1 MMAHAYS
8 ESATSPAAAVPNPLM
23 PAFLAMSRHQAR
35 QAAELEAMRGRV
47 KAERAYMRRT
57 DIEPADKV
65 IGLLTA
71 WELGFAPDSPNPN
84 RPHEWA
90 PMRRGKVAEF
100 ANVGPDRVGASWQAM
115 EQAGWYRRDSRYETK
130 DETAARLAGMA
141 VQSTRKGLPPQE
153 PTPQDLKPH
162 KIVLLAPPEGTD
174 WVDTWANPATLP
186 PLLKPERLQ
195 RDAEKQADKA
205 KENRATL
212 AEAQRI
218 VENMTCD
225 ACGKEGADLYAVC
238 RHCGAFTSVKTL
250 VGDQNDESAQYKSE
264 EQSGYSARAES
275 TLPDGQ
281 TAPQPPDADQ
291 NDESALPDFLV
302 LDADEA
308 MNAAVD
314 VLYGAIGHNAT
325 YLEMLPRQ
333 TPDKYITR
341 KAPPVRET
349 VSAHLRGAA
358 TMGAGFYWLDAATG
372 ERRSRVL
379 ALDADAKYPDAF
391 RQMLRGATRLARA
404 GLPSLVVKNATQ
416 EGSGH
421 LWVFLDEPIEPA
433 RGFAALY
440 HLAPELKDVPECF
453 PNPKSSDGGRLR
465 LPCGVYHPKNGP
477 PVPVL
482 VALATASGRDL
493 EWKDGATPE
502 AWALIPAAVSPA
514 GILETTWLPPDQRPA
529 PPVVPARR
537 PAPIPVAETHPAQN
551 GGESLEEIIDRFN
564 AQHPVDA
571 LITANAHGY
580 FSSPWRQERTP
591 SAKVYDNNTWTDYSQ
606 GNRRGGDP
614 LALWCALNN
623 YWPEGAEKPDRLGA
637 LRHLGLL
644 PARCTLTVGADA
656 TLVRWRI
663 FDRDEWTATKHAF
676 CAAFPS
682 ARFQAEAK
690 AWAVLPSQHEAVMR
704 WHQDRLGTAAVTIT
718 EAL

>member
-1 MMAHAYS
+1 MMAHAYT
-8 ESATSPAAAVPNPLM
+8 EPATAPAATPNPLM
-23 PAFLAMSRHQAR
+23 PIFLATLRHQAR
-35 QAAELEAMRGRV
+35 QAAELDAMRGRV
-47 KAERAYMRRT
+47 KAERAYMRRP

-71 WELGFAPDSPNPN
+71 WELGFAPDSPNPD
-84 RPHEWA
+84 RPREFV

-115 EQAGWYRRDSRYETK
+115 GQAGWYRRNSRYETK
-130 DETAARLAGMA
+130 DETAARLAGLA
-141 VQSTRKGLPPQE
+141 EQRTRKGLPPQE

-162 KIVLLAPPEGTD
+162 KIVLLAPPEGSD

-195 RDAEKQADKA
+195 RDAEQQADKA

-218 VENMTCD
+218 VETMTCD

-264 EQSGYSARAES
+264 EQSGYVARAES

-281 TAPQPPDADQ
+281 TAPPPLVGDQ
-291 NDESALPDFLV
+291 NDESALPDFPV
-302 LDADEA
+302 LDAQEA
-308 MNAAVD
+308 LAAAAS
-314 VLYGAIGHNAT
+314 VLYDAIGHNAT

-333 TPDKYITR
+333 IPDKYITR
-341 KAPPVRET
+341 KAPPVCAAVT
-349 VSAHLRGAA
+349 AHLRGAV
-358 TMGAGFYWLDAATG
+358 TLGAGLYWLDAATG
-372 ERRSRVL
+372 ERRTRVL

-404 GLPSLVVKNATQ
+404 GLPSLVVRNATR

-529 PPVVPARR
+529 PPVVPVRR
-537 PAPIPVAETHPAQN
+537 PAPIPVAETHPGQQVLAPGAHAIGQ
-551 GGESLEEIIDRFN
+551 GVRQ
-564 AQHPVDA
+564 QH
-571 LITANAHGY
+571 L
-580 FSSPWRQERTP
+580 
-591 SAKVYDNNTWTDYSQ
+591 
-606 GNRRGGDP
+606 
-614 LALWCALNN
+614 
-623 YWPEGAEKPDRLGA
+623 DRLQPGK
-637 LRHLGLL
+637 
-644 PARCTLTVGADA
+644 PAR
-656 TLVRWRI
+656 R
-663 FDRDEWTATKHAF
+663 
-676 CAAFPS
+676 
-682 ARFQAEAK
+682 
-690 AWAVLPSQHEAVMR
+690 
-704 WHQDRLGTAAVTIT
+704 
-718 EAL
+718 

>member
-1 MMAHAYS
+1 MMAHAYT
-8 ESATSPAAAVPNPLM
+8 EPATAPAAPNPLM
-23 PAFLAMSRHQAR
+23 PAFLTMVGCMAR
-35 QAAELEAMRGRV
+35 LTAELDTMRARV
-47 KAERAYMRRT
+47 CAERAYMRRP

-71 WELGFAPDSPNPN
+71 WELGFAPDSPNPD
-84 RPHEWA
+84 RPREWA

-115 EQAGWYRRDSRYETK
+115 GQAGWYRRNSRYETK
-130 DETAARLAGMA
+130 DETAARLAGLA
-141 VQSTRKGLPPQE
+141 EQRTRKGLPPQE

-162 KIVLLAPPEGTD
+162 KIVLLAPPEGSD

-195 RDAEKQADKA
+195 RDAEQQADKA

-218 VENMTCD
+218 VETMTCD

-264 EQSGYSARAES
+264 EQSGYVARAES

-281 TAPQPPDADQ
+281 TAPPPLVGDQ
-291 NDESALPDFLV
+291 NDESALPDFPV
-302 LDADEA
+302 LDAQEA
-308 MNAAVD
+308 LAAAAS
-314 VLYGAIGHNAT
+314 VLYDAIGHNAT

-333 TPDKYITR
+333 IPDKYITR
-341 KAPPVRET
+341 KAPPVCAAVT
-349 VSAHLRGAA
+349 AHLRGAV
-358 TMGAGFYWLDAATG
+358 TLGAGLYWLDAATG
-372 ERRSRVL
+372 ERRTRVL

-391 RQMLRGATRLARA
+391 CQMLRGATRLARA
-404 GLPSLVVKNATQ
+404 GLPSLVVRNATQ

-465 LPCGVYHPKNGP
+465 LPCGVYHPKNGS

-493 EWKDGATPE
+493 EWRDGATPE
-502 AWALIPAAVSPA
+502 AWTLIPAAVSPA

-529 PPVVPARR
+529 PPVVPVRR
-537 PAPIPVAETHPAQN
+537 AAPIPVAETHPGQN

-606 GNRRGGDP
+606 GSRRGGDA
-614 LALWCALNN
+614 LALWCALHN

-690 AWAVLPSQHEAVMR
+690 AWAVLPNLREAVMR
-704 WHQDRLGTAAVTIT
+704 WHQDRLGAAAVTIT
-718 EAL
+718 ELL

>member
-8 ESATSPAAAVPNPLM
+8 EPAASPAAVPNPLM
-23 PAFLAMSRHQAR
+23 PLFLAMARHQAR

-71 WELGFAPDSPNPN
+71 WELGFAPDSPNPD
-84 RPHEWA
+84 RPREWA

-100 ANVGPDRVGASWQAM
+100 ANVSPDRVGASWQAM
-115 EQAGWYRRDSRYETK
+115 EQAGWYRRDSRFETK
-130 DETAARLAGMA
+130 DETAARLAGM
-141 VQSTRKGLPPQE
+141 VEQRKRKGLPPAP
-153 PTPQDLKPH
+153 PTAQNLKPH
-162 KIVLLAPPEGTD
+162 KIILLAPPEGAH
-174 WVDTWANPATLP
+174 WVDAWANPDTLP
-186 PLLKPERLQ
+186 SLDKPERLKK
-195 RDAEKQADKA
+195 DAEKQAVKA
-205 KENRATL
+205 RKVRAIL
-212 AEAQRI
+212 AQCPECGSTDAF
-218 VENMTCD
+218 VTCR
-225 ACGKEGADLYAVC
+225 ACG
-238 RHCGAFTSVKTL
+238 VKTHMDAL
-250 VGDQNDESAQYKSE
+250 PTAGQQADKNDESAQYKSE

-281 TAPQPPDADQ
+281 TALPPPDGDQ
-291 NDESALPDFLV
+291 NDESAFYSDPGA
-302 LDADEA
+302 LDAQEA
-308 MNAAVD
+308 LAAAAS
-314 VLYGAIGHNAT
+314 VLYAAIGHNAT

-333 TPDKYITR
+333 IPDKYITR
-341 KAPPVRET
+341 KAPPVCAA
-349 VSAHLRGAA
+349 VSAHLRGAV
-358 TMGAGFYWLDAATG
+358 TLGAGLYWLDPATG
-372 ERRSRVL
+372 ERRTRVL

-421 LWVFLDEPIEPA
+421 LWVFLDELIEPA

-493 EWKDGATPE
+493 EWKDGVTPE

-529 PPVVPARR
+529 PPVIPVRR
-537 PAPIPVAETHPAQN
+537 PAPIPVAETHPGQQVE
-551 GGESLEEIIDRFN
+551 ESLEEIIDRFN

-606 GNRRGGDP
+606 GSRRGGDA

-644 PARCTLTVGADA
+644 PARCTLTVGVDA

-663 FDRDEWTATKHAF
+663 FDRDEWTATKQAF

-682 ARFQAEAK
+682 ARFQADAK
-690 AWAVLPSQHEAVMR
+690 AWAVLPNLREAVMR

-718 EAL
+718 EAR

>member
-1 MMAHAYS
+1 
-8 ESATSPAAAVPNPLM
+8 
-23 PAFLAMSRHQAR
+23 
-35 QAAELEAMRGRV
+35 
-47 KAERAYMRRT
+47 
-57 DIEPADKV
+57 
-65 IGLLTA
+65 
-71 WELGFAPDSPNPN
+71 
-84 RPHEWA
+84 
-90 PMRRGKVAEF
+90 
-100 ANVGPDRVGASWQAM
+100 
-115 EQAGWYRRDSRYETK
+115 
-130 DETAARLAGMA
+130 
-141 VQSTRKGLPPQE
+141 
-153 PTPQDLKPH
+153 
-162 KIVLLAPPEGTD
+162 
-174 WVDTWANPATLP
+174 
-186 PLLKPERLQ
+186 
-195 RDAEKQADKA
+195 
-205 KENRATL
+205 
-212 AEAQRI
+212 
-218 VENMTCD
+218 
-225 ACGKEGADLYAVC
+225 
-238 RHCGAFTSVKTL
+238 
-250 VGDQNDESAQYKSE
+250 
-264 EQSGYSARAES
+264 
-275 TLPDGQ
+275 
-281 TAPQPPDADQ
+281 
-291 NDESALPDFLV
+291 
-302 LDADEA
+302 
-308 MNAAVD
+308 
-314 VLYGAIGHNAT
+314 
-325 YLEMLPRQ
+325 
-333 TPDKYITR
+333 
-341 KAPPVRET
+341 VRET

>member
-1 MMAHAYS
+1 MMQHAYT
-8 ESATSPAAAVPNPLM
+8 EPVATPPAAAPNPLM
-23 PAFLAMSRHQAR
+23 PMFLTTLRHQAR

-47 KAERAYMRRT
+47 KAERAYMRRP

-71 WELGFAPDSPNPN
+71 WELGFAPDSPNPD
-84 RPHEWA
+84 RPREWA

-100 ANVGPDRVGASWQAM
+100 ANVSPDRVGASWQAM
-115 EQAGWYRRDSRYETK
+115 EQACWYRRDSRFETK
-130 DETAARLAGMA
+130 EETAARLAGM
-141 VQSTRKGLPPQE
+141 VEQRKRKGLPPVA
-153 PTPQDLKPH
+153 PTAQTLKPH
-162 KIVLLAPPEGTD
+162 KIILLAPPEGAH
-174 WVDTWANPATLP
+174 WVDAWANPDTLP
-186 PLLKPERLQ
+186 PLDKPERLKK
-195 RDAEKQADKA
+195 DAEKQADKA
-205 KENRATL
+205 RKVRAIL
-212 AEAQRI
+212 AQCPECGSTDAF
-218 VENMTCD
+218 VTCR
-225 ACGKEGADLYAVC
+225 ACG
-238 RHCGAFTSVKTL
+238 VKTHMDAMPTA
-250 VGDQNDESAQYKSE
+250 GQQTDKNDESAQYKNE

-281 TAPQPPDADQ
+281 TAPRPPDADK
-291 NDESALPDFLV
+291 NDESALPDFPV

-314 VLYGAIGHNAT
+314 VLYGAIGHNPT

-341 KAPPVRET
+341 KAPPVREAVT
-349 VSAHLRGAA
+349 AHLRGAV
-358 TMGAGFYWLDAATG
+358 TLGAGLYWLDPATG
-372 ERRSRVL
+372 ERRTRVL
-379 ALDADAKYPDAF
+379 ALDADAQSPGAF
-391 RQMLRGATRLARA
+391 PQMLRGATRLARA
-404 GLPSLVVKNATQ
+404 GLPSLVVKNATK

-477 PVPVL
+477 PVPVQ

-493 EWKDGATPE
+493 EWKDGITPA
-502 AWALIPAAVSPA
+502 AWVLIPAAVSPA
-514 GILETTWLPPDQRPA
+514 GILETTWLPQDQRPA
-529 PPVVPARR
+529 PPVIPVRR
-537 PAPIPVAETHPAQN
+537 PAPAPVAETHPGQQV
-551 GGESLEEIIDRFN
+551 GESLEEIIDRFN

-606 GNRRGGDP
+606 GSRRGGDA
-614 LALWCALNN
+614 LALWCALHN

-644 PARCTLTVGADA
+644 PARCTLTVGPDA

-690 AWAVLPSQHEAVMR
+690 AWAVLPNLREAVMR
-704 WHQDRLGTAAVTIT
+704 WHQDRLGAAAVTIT
-718 EAL
+718 EVL